1 MFNAVKKK
9 PEKKCEKIIK
19 FTSITT
25 TGHPRFETVRRS
37 REKPE
42 VYKWKIVNTTLGA

>member
-1 MFNAVKKK
+1 MRSKQNW
-9 PEKKCEKIIK
+9 EEMWKIIK
-19 FTSITT
+19 FSSITT